1 MRNHMDLDL
10 LQVFP
15 MRNTREILTSSEEE
29 TIQLG
34 RTIGKILEPGD
45 TILLVGE
52 LGSGKTRMAKGII
65 AAATG
70 VSPDE
75 VVSPTFT
82 LINRFEGDFP
92 VHHADLYR
100 VERGEI
106 HGLGIEDALE
116 EGGALIVEWAEKI
129 QEPEEDALNVLIH
142 DVDRTDLRRIVFNW
156 AQGGS
161 WDRRLDTVFQEW
173 STHRSE

>member
-1 MRNHMDLDL
+1 
-10 LQVFP
+10 
-15 MRNTREILTSSEEE
+15 MRNTSEIVSSSEGE

-34 RTIGKILEPGD
+34 RLIGKILKPGD

-52 LGSGKTRMAKGII
+52 LGSGKTRLAKGIVSS
-65 AAATG
+65 ATG

-82 LINRFEGDFP
+82 LINRFEGEFP

-106 HGLGIEDALE
+106 YGIGLEDALE
-116 EGGALIVEWAEKI
+116 EGGAVIVEWAEKI
-129 QEPEEDALNVLIH
+129 PEPEQDALKVFIY
-142 DVDRTDLRRIVFNW
+142 DVNLTDSRRIVLDRL
-156 AQGGS
+156 QGGS
-161 WDRRLDTVFQEW
+161 WDLRMETVLEEWRRKKAWL
-173 STHRSE
+173 